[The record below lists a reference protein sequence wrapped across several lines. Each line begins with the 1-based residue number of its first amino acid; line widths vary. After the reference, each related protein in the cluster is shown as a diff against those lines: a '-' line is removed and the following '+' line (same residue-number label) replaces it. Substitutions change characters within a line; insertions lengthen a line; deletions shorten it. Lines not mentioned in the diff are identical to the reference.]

1 MTSPATSPA
10 AVLHQAQLADD
21 VGDAGAAGQPVVGAL
36 LVGQPG
42 PGQRLGDRPGLGVG
56 AVQDG
61 DVGQPD
67 LAVLVP
73 VGPAAVQG
81 VERRAAEELVDGGG
95 DPARL
100 GVLVGRLVQGDD
112 TRGSGPR
119 AATAVRP
126 GTRVDG
132 AMACPAAVTMAGFER

>member
-1 MTSPATSPA
+1 RGADLGDGDVPLA
-10 AVLHQAQLADD
+10 AGLGQRADRRCDQPGDLPLGVLHQAQFADD

-42 PGQRLGDRPGLGVG
+42 PGQRLGDGAGLGVG

-61 DVGQPD
+61 DVGQPY

-81 VERRAAEELVDGGG
+81 VERGAAEELIDGGG

-100 GVLVGRLVQGDD
+100 GVLVGRLVQGD
-112 TRGSGPR
+112 
-119 AATAVRP
+119 
-126 GTRVDG
+126 
-132 AMACPAAVTMAGFER
+132 